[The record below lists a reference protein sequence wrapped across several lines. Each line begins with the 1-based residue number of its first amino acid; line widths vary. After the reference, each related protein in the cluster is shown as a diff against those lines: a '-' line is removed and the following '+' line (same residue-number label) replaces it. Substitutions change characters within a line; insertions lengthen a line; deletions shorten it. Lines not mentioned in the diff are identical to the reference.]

1 MSVVRVNRL
10 AKLATFAT
18 LIGGMTLAA
27 GSASATPSF
36 TWNPGGSTPGLA
48 TQPAFTADNITVK
61 DFANIQIQNGGV
73 NNGHFTE
80 TGILQITAFSN
91 GSGVVSTPGLNGP
104 SGLTSYK
111 LYFTFSAAGVLT
123 DSTPWP
129 TRRGSWRRSIEGRTS
144 SSAGRRSGTI
154 RSGA

>member
-1 MSVVRVNRL
+1 MSIQLKMSRL

-18 LIGGMTLAA
+18 FIGGMTLAA
-27 GSASATPSF
+27 ASASATPSF

-91 GSGVVSTPGLNGP
+91 GSGVVSTPFVEP
-104 SGLTSYK
+104 VQ
-111 LYFTFSAAGVLT
+111 TFQTFPPPA
-123 DSTPWP
+123 
-129 TRRGSWRRSIEGRTS
+129 S
-144 SSAGRRSGTI
+144 SEAPYDLAPPPPPKPADMPKTLVHGI
-154 RSGA
+154 